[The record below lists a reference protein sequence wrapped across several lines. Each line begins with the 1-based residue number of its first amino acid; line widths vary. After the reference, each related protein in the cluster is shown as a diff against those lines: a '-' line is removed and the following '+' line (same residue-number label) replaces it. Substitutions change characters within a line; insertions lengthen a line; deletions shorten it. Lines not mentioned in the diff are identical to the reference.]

1 MEYYMKGLYGIV
13 LIVMLASCIVGVYG
27 EEERGVSYGDYEL
40 FSNTDVVLTHQPGYV
55 MIIPS
60 DRNEVV
66 YIFTHMFDNQDQA
79 MQAFSYLT
87 ERQADTAQ
95 LQKGYAHI
103 HPAGGHEE
111 DLLLLWTPESGYMYT
126 LFS

>member
-1 MEYYMKGLYGIV
+1 MKGLCRIV

-27 EEERGVSYGDYEL
+27 EEERGISYGDYEL
-40 FSNTDVVLTHQPGYV
+40 FSNTNVVLTHLPGYV

-60 DRNEVV
+60 DRNEII
-66 YIFTHMFDNQDQA
+66 YIFTHMFDNEDQA
-79 MQAFSYLT
+79 MQAFSHLV
-87 ERQADTAQ
+87 ERQASRTE

-103 HPAGGHEE
+103 HPPGGREE
-111 DLLLLWTPESGYMYT
+111 DLLLIWTPQSGYMYT